1 MPDRPAEPAPARPA
15 APRELP
21 SGAAAAADEIVRNYQ
36 RGEGQ
41 PGIAYGI
48 VAGGTL
54 AHEGGAGQRWV
65 GGPPPDAGTVFRI
78 ASMTKS
84 FTASAVLALRD
95 AGLLRLDDPVTDFVP
110 ELRGQDG
117 VTEDSPAISLRHLL
131 TMTAGFPTDDPWGD
145 RQQGTPLPEFA
156 ALLARGVRSAWA
168 PGTRFEY
175 SNLGYALLGRVI
187 SAATQADYP
196 DFVRARL
203 LGPLGMSR
211 TGFDAGEF
219 DPAGLARGYARGT
232 DGWTELTPDPLG
244 AFAPMGGVFSCVRD
258 LARWVDG
265 FAAAF
270 PPGGERSGDPHPLYP
285 ATRREMQQPAVTM
298 PRAQPRFPGDPAAG
312 SQHGYGFG
320 LFTEETCAWGRLVY
334 HSGGYPGFGS
344 HMRWHPETGLGVI
357 VLANGT
363 YAGASV
369 LAARLME
376 EVLRAA
382 AAEDG
387 AWPAVHG
394 PAPAPGAPWPE
405 TLRAQEAVTRLLT
418 RWDDGVAE
426 DLFAENVALD
436 EPLDRRRTKIAR
448 MWERLG
454 APRGV
459 SPDPGPSGPGSHDP
473 GSHDPATVDPATLD
487 PGTQAPGAS
496 APGTQD
502 GNQDRGTQD
511 RGTQD
516 HVAPRPAEFD
526 SPAHCRWWLRGE
538 RGETQV
544 EILLTPENPPR
555 VQSLTLTVP
564 PAADSALWRQ
574 TQALIDLLNSSLSGG
589 VPPWPA
595 ELAVSGLVDTGLLLR
610 QLRMASAWAGP
621 CRPGTFCGGNGQTST
636 VVQLDGEHAGLTLT
650 VELDPGQKMLR
661 RAEIIPRG

>member
-1 MPDRPAEPAPARPA
+1 MIWRTGTPGRPAEPALARPA

-110 ELRGQDG
+110 ELRGQGG

-187 SAATQADYP
+187 SATAQADYP

-203 LGPLGMSR
+203 LSPLGMTR
-211 TGFDAGEF
+211 TGFEAGEF
-219 DPAGLARGYARGT
+219 DSAGLARGYARGP
-232 DGWTELTPDPLG
+232 DGWTELTPDPSG

-270 PPGGERSGDPHPLYP
+270 PPGGERVGDPHPLYP

-312 SQHGYGFG
+312 SQNGYGFG
-320 LFTEETCAWGRLVY
+320 LFTEETSAWGRLVY

-344 HMRWHPETGLGVI
+344 HMRWHPDTGLGVV
-357 VLANGT
+357 VLANST

-369 LAARLME
+369 LAARLMD

-382 AAEDG
+382 AAEDRAG
-387 AWPAVHG
+387 PVVSG
-394 PAPAPGAPWPE
+394 PAPAPGGPWPE
-405 TLRAQEAVTRLLT
+405 TLRAQEAVTQLLT
-418 RWDDGVAE
+418 RWDDGMAVE
-426 DLFAENVALD
+426 LFAENVALD
-436 EPLDRRRTKIAR
+436 EPLDRRRAKIAR

-454 APRGV
+454 PPRADGRDA
-459 SPDPGPSGPGSHDP
+459 SPSGPGTQDAGP
-473 GSHDPATVDPATLD
+473 AGPATRDAWPIRPRS
-487 PGTQAPGAS
+487 PGFRAAELRPSGPRAPG
-496 APGTQD
+496 PGCAAAGGVRLPRTLPL
-502 GNQDRGTQD
+502 
-511 RGTQD
+511 
-516 HVAPRPAEFD
+516 VAPR
-526 SPAHCRWWLRGE
+526 
-538 RGETQV
+538 
-544 EILLTPENPPR
+544 
-555 VQSLTLTVP
+555 
-564 PAADSALWRQ
+564 
-574 TQALIDLLNSSLSGG
+574 
-589 VPPWPA
+589 
-595 ELAVSGLVDTGLLLR
+595 
-610 QLRMASAWAGP
+610 
-621 CRPGTFCGGNGQTST
+621 
-636 VVQLDGEHAGLTLT
+636 
-650 VELDPGQKMLR
+650 
-661 RAEIIPRG
+661 

>member
-1 MPDRPAEPAPARPA
+1 MPGRPAEPAPARPA

-48 VAGGTL
+48 VAGGAL
-54 AHEGGAGQRWV
+54 AHGGGAGQRWV

-187 SAATQADYP
+187 SATAQADYP

-203 LGPLGMSR
+203 LSPLGMTR
-211 TGFDAGEF
+211 TGFEAGEF

-270 PPGGERSGDPHPLYP
+270 PPGGERGGDPHPLYP
-285 ATRREMQQPAVTM
+285 ATRREMQQPAVIM
-298 PRAQPRFPGDPAAG
+298 PRAQQRFPGDPAAG
-312 SQHGYGFG
+312 SQNGYGFG
-320 LFTEETCAWGRLVY
+320 LFTEETSAWGRLVY

-357 VLANGT
+357 VLANST

-387 AWPAVHG
+387 AG
-394 PAPAPGAPWPE
+394 PEVSGPSPAPGGPWPE
-405 TLRAQEAVTRLLT
+405 TLRAQEAVTQLLI

-426 DLFAENVALD
+426 ELFAENVALD
-436 EPLDRRRTKIAR
+436 EPLDRRRAKIAR

-454 APRGV
+454 APRDGGRD
-459 SPDPGPSGPGSHDP
+459 SGTSGPGTR
-473 GSHDPATVDPATLD
+473 GS
-487 PGTQAPGAS
+487 
-496 APGTQD
+496 
-502 GNQDRGTQD
+502 GNQNSGHQDRGTQD
-511 RGTQD
+511 P
-516 HVAPRPAEFD
+516 VAPRPAEFD

-538 RGETQV
+538 RGDTQV
-544 EILLTPENPPR
+544 EIQLTPQNPPR
-555 VQSLTLTVP
+555 VQSLALTVP

-574 TQALIDLLNSSLSGG
+574 TQALIDLLNASLTDG
-589 VPPWPA
+589 VRPWPA
-595 ELAVSGLVDTGLLLR
+595 ELPVSELIDTGLLLR
-610 QLRMASAWAGP
+610 QLRMSSAWAGP
-621 CRPGTFCGGNGQTST
+621 CRPGAFCGGNGQTST
-636 VVQLDGEHAGLTLT
+636 VVQLDGEYGCQ
-650 VELDPGQKMLR
+650 GCGCQ
-661 RAEIIPRG
+661 GCGCQGCG

>member
-1 MPDRPAEPAPARPA
+1 MPGRPAEPAPARPA

-48 VAGGTL
+48 VAGGAL

-175 SNLGYALLGRVI
+175 SNLGYALLGQVI
-187 SAATQADYP
+187 SAAAQADYP

-203 LGPLGMSR
+203 LSPLGMTR
-211 TGFDAGEF
+211 TGFETGEF

-244 AFAPMGGVFSCVRD
+244 AFAPMGGMFSCVRD

-270 PPGGERSGDPHPLYP
+270 PPGGERGGDPHPLYP
-285 ATRREMQQPAVTM
+285 ATRREMQQPAVIM

-312 SQHGYGFG
+312 SQNGYGFG
-320 LFTEETCAWGRLVY
+320 LFTEETSAWGRLVY

-357 VLANGT
+357 VLANST

-387 AWPAVHG
+387 AGPEVRG
-394 PAPAPGAPWPE
+394 PAPAPGGPWPE
-405 TLRAQEAVTRLLT
+405 TLRAQEAVTQLLT
-418 RWDDGVAE
+418 RWDDKVAAE
-426 DLFAENVALD
+426 LFAENVALD
-436 EPLDRRRTKIAR
+436 EPLDRRRAKIAR

-454 APRGV
+454 APRDGGRD
-459 SPDPGPSGPGSHDP
+459 SGTSGPGTR
-473 GSHDPATVDPATLD
+473 GS
-487 PGTQAPGAS
+487 
-496 APGTQD
+496 
-502 GNQDRGTQD
+502 GNQNSGHQDRGTQD
-511 RGTQD
+511 P
-516 HVAPRPAEFD
+516 VAPRPTEFD

-538 RGETQV
+538 RGDTQV
-544 EILLTPENPPR
+544 EIQLTPQNPPR
-555 VQSLTLTVP
+555 VQSLALTVP

-574 TQALIDLLNSSLSGG
+574 TQALIDLLNASLTDG
-589 VPPWPA
+589 VRPWPA
-595 ELAVSGLVDTGLLLR
+595 ELPVSELIDTGLLLR

-621 CRPGTFCGGNGQTST
+621 CRPGAFCGGNGQTST
-636 VVQLDGEHAGLTLT
+636 VVQLDGEYAGLTLA
-650 VELDPGQKMLR
+650 VELDPGQKLLR
-661 RAEIIPRG
+661 RAEITPRG

>member
-1 MPDRPAEPAPARPA
+1 LIWRTGTPGRPAEPAPARPA

-110 ELRGQDG
+110 ELRGQGG

-187 SAATQADYP
+187 SATAQADYP

-203 LGPLGMSR
+203 LSPLGMTR
-211 TGFDAGEF
+211 TGFEAGEF
-219 DPAGLARGYARGT
+219 EPAGLARGYARGP
-232 DGWTELTPDPLG
+232 DGWTELTPDPSG

-270 PPGGERSGDPHPLYP
+270 PPGGERGGDPHPLYP

-312 SQHGYGFG
+312 SQNGYGFG
-320 LFTEETCAWGRLVY
+320 LFTEETSAWGRLVY

-344 HMRWHPETGLGVI
+344 HMRWHPDTGLGVV
-357 VLANGT
+357 VLANST

-369 LAARLME
+369 LAARLMD

-382 AAEDG
+382 AAEDQ
-387 AWPAVHG
+387 AG
-394 PAPAPGAPWPE
+394 PVVSGPVPAPGGPWPE
-405 TLRAQEAVTRLLT
+405 TLRAQEAVTQLLA
-418 RWDDGVAE
+418 RWDDGVAVE
-426 DLFAENVALD
+426 LFAENVALD
-436 EPLDRRRTKIAR
+436 EPLDRRRAKIAR

-454 APRGV
+454 PPLA
-459 SPDPGPSGPGSHDP
+459 GPSGS
-473 GSHDPATVDPATLD
+473 
-487 PGTQAPGAS
+487 
-496 APGTQD
+496 GTQD
-502 GNQDRGTQD
+502 P
-511 RGTQD
+511 
-516 HVAPRPAEFD
+516 VAPRPAEFD

-538 RGETQV
+538 HGETQV
-544 EILLTPENPPR
+544 EIQLTPENPPR

-564 PAADSALWRQ
+564 PAAGSPLWRQ
-574 TQALIDLLNSSLSGG
+574 TQALIDLLNASLTDGG
-589 VPPWPA
+589 RPWPA
-595 ELAVSGLVDTGLLLR
+595 ELPVSGLIDTALLLR

-621 CRPGTFCGGNGQTST
+621 CQPGTFCGGNGQTST
-636 VVQLDGEHAGLTLT
+636 VVQLDGEYAVLTLA
-650 VELDPGQKMLR
+650 VELDPDQQLLR
-661 RAEIIPRG
+661 RAEITPRS